1 MLRIASFIVFACS
14 RNEFVVLVL
23 QVHGTEEGGTEEES
37 GFGDGEE
44 GCSLAFEVEEGDGAL
59 FRSCVGSA
67 ETRTKWAIMK
77 ALMTRSGDQNIA
89 S

>member
-44 GCSLAFEVEEGDGAL
+44 ECSLAFEVEEGGSFGDGAL
-59 FRSCVGSA
+59 FRSCMGSA
-67 ETRTKWAIMK
+67 ETRT
-77 ALMTRSGDQNIA
+77 R
-89 S
+89 

>member
-1 MLRIASFIVFACS
+1 M
-14 RNEFVVLVL
+14 LVL

-44 GCSLAFEVEEGDGAL
+44 ECSLVFEVEEGGFSGYGTL
-59 FRSCVGSA
+59 FRSCMGSA
-67 ETRTKWAIMK
+67 ETRTRWAIIM
-77 ALMTRSGDQNIA
+77 ALMTRSVDQNMV